1 MKRYDVHLGDRDRLN
16 EDLKPLR
23 RKSLIY
29 LIGGAIATVFGIRQM
44 IRSSYIDGTI
54 EAANNVQTEI
64 DKARAVELMEERN
77 EEQ

>member
-1 MKRYDVHLGDRDRLN
+1 MKKYDVHLGDRDRLN

-23 RKSLIY
+23 RKSLIC

-44 IRSSYIDGTI
+44 MRSSYIDGTI

-64 DKARAVELMEERN
+64 DKAIAVELMEEN